1 MSTFRQKDDRV
12 GGTPPCYAPR
22 MAEQFFITG
31 AARGLGLAMTRQLLE
46 QGHLVSVLVRQES
59 GGLSDLQASSGERL
73 SIHVGDVTDEAS
85 IQEAFAEVAARF
97 GHLDVIINDAVIYLD
112 GSRPSIE
119 DADLDICAR
128 TFEVNAVGPLRVV
141 KHGLP
146 LLRKGGRKLIV
157 NVSSEAGSIGDC
169 RRKTEYAYCM
179 SKSALNM
186 GTQLLQNH
194 LAPEG
199 IKLLALHPGWFN
211 SSGKG
216 PAPISAEEAS
226 VQVLATILAPHT
238 LDEPTYVGPD
248 GTALPW

>member
-1 MSTFRQKDDRV
+1 
-12 GGTPPCYAPR
+12 

-31 AARGLGLAMTRQLLE
+31 AARGLGLAMTRQLLDR
-46 QGHLVSVLVRQES
+46 GHLVSVLVRQAS
-59 GGLSDLQASSGERL
+59 GGLEDLQARSGERL

-85 IQEAFAEVAARF
+85 IQKAFAEVAARL
-97 GHLDVIINDAVIYLD
+97 GHLDIIINDAVIYLD
-112 GSRPSIE
+112 GSRPTIE

-146 LLRKGGRKLIV
+146 LLRKGSRKLIV

-186 GTQLLQNH
+186 GTKLLQNH

-199 IKLLALHPGWFN
+199 IKVLALHPGWFN

-238 LDEPTYVGPD
+238 LDGPSYVGPD
-248 GTALPW
+248 GGPLPW